1 MTTVGRRQFL
11 STLGLAATALG
22 AQEPA
27 RPDYSLKIGSATVE
41 PRPGKAFKTIGY
53 NGSVPGPLIRVKE
66 GATVT
71 IGVLN
76 ESPLPELV
84 HWHGL
89 RAPSEVDGS
98 MEEGTPMLMPGKSA
112 TYSFTASPAGTRWY
126 HSHGMAGTHLDRAT
140 YSGQYGF
147 FVIDA
152 AQDAGGYDRE
162 IFLSLKE
169 WDAYLSMMGDEDG
182 FMEVAYKYATIN
194 GKSLGHG
201 DPIPVKPGERV
212 LLRILNASATMH
224 RRIAMAGHT
233 FLVTAMD
240 GNRLAAPKESPVL
253 EMGPAERID
262 AIVEMKNPGVWIF
275 GSTDDKER
283 DDGLGIVFEYAG
295 ASGAPKWIPA
305 SNMVWNYALFGN
317 AGVEAGQGERLPIVF
332 ENRFLG
338 RRQPDHWMVNGKAWP
353 KTDPLRVK
361 AGGRYRLVFDNRAD
375 EAHPVHLH
383 RHTFELAKI
392 AGVPTSG
399 VFKDVVVVPAMT
411 QMEALLIADNP
422 GKTLFHC
429 HHQMHMDEGF
439 MALME
444 YV

>member
-22 AQEPA
+22 AQAPA
-27 RPDYSLKIGSATVE
+27 IPDYTLRIGPATVE
-41 PRPGKAFKTIGY
+41 PRPGKSFRTTGY
-53 NGSVPGPLIRVKE
+53 NGSVPGPLIRVRE
-66 GATVT
+66 GAAVTVEVT
-71 IGVLN
+71 NG
-76 ESPLPELV
+76 SPVAELV

-89 RAPSEVDGS
+89 RAASEVDGA

-112 TYSFTASPAGTRWY
+112 RYSFTASPGGTRWY
-126 HSHGMAGTHLDRAT
+126 HSHGTAGPHLDRAT

-152 AQDAGGYDRE
+152 AGDAGAYDRE
-162 IFLSLKE
+162 VFLSLKE
-169 WDAYLSMMGDEDG
+169 WDAYLSLMGDEDG
-182 FMEVAYKYATIN
+182 FMEVAYKYATVN
-194 GKSLGHG
+194 GRSLGYG
-201 DPIPVKPGERV
+201 DPIPVKAGERV
-212 LLRILNASATMH
+212 RLRILNASATMH

-233 FLVTAMD
+233 FLVTALD
-240 GNRLAAPKESPVL
+240 GNRLAAPKESAVL

-262 AIVEMKNPGVWIF
+262 AIVEMKNPGVWIL

-283 DDGLGIVFEYAG
+283 ADGLGIVFEYAG
-295 ASGAPKWIPA
+295 AGGEAKWTPA
-305 SNMVWNYALFGN
+305 STAVWNYAAFGN
-317 AGVEAGQGERLPIVF
+317 AGVEAGAGEPLPIVF
-332 ENRFLG
+332 ENRFVG

-353 KTDPLRVK
+353 KTDPLRVRK
-361 AGGRYRLVFDNRAD
+361 DGRYRLVFDNRSD

-383 RHTFELAKI
+383 RHTFEIAKI

-399 VFKDVVVVPAMT
+399 VFKDVVVVGAKS
-411 QMEALLIADNP
+411 QMEVLLIADNP

-429 HHQMHMDEGF
+429 HQQMHMDQGF